1 MAMPES
7 KDNELSTNKEVKR
20 NDDFEKRIK
29 IKEDTIEVA
38 KKLLTSTTE
47 DELSKLGYKEV
58 TKEAGYYGDGK
69 QSYGKGVEQNQYS
82 IKIEGK
88 TSGSLVKKI
97 TLGTKRVQSDINIQC
112 TQNGNM
118 VNVEY
123 KTTEAGFSRGV
134 DTKGGTYSF
143 VKSISMDGSK
153 KSELEK
159 GMKALF
165 AEAAKKEVGFLTS
178 TKLGVDDKTEKSVAG
193 SIVNEN
199 LQINMKKLTLRS
211 IFSPDEEI
219 FGDTPLNES
228 KSITK
233 KDSNTIPVD
242 KEKSSSKKSDKNKFL
257 FLDKKSEEKEEELTE
272 DAVAGVTA
280 SGPTGAGA
288 GAYLTPNAFK
298 ATPYGKYKN
307 KKKPQITQ
315 EYKVVPMTE
324 SDNFWTKVDT
334 AALQGTHPMGMPGIK
349 PNSKEEWDATI
360 NGDKNKLKRLG
371 LKESENKQ
379 PAAKKH
385 DLTQKKIFSEAENVA
400 LGINKRYLIT
410 EKTSDE
416 YLKERWKKLTSFN
429 INESINECGFTDE
442 EEMVTECGFD
452 EVDNTAITKDTPIE
466 NKSIKQ
472 ENLTEETVKVQKPGS
487 IWNIEYVFYK
497 KDFMNETKKYI
508 LDLESRVFV
517 PNPNAK

>member
-153 KSELEK
+153 KSETEK
-159 GMKALF
+159 G
-165 AEAAKKEVGFLTS
+165 
-178 TKLGVDDKTEKSVAG
+178 VAG

-288 GAYLTPNAFK
+288 GAY
-298 ATPYGKYKN
+298 
-307 KKKPQITQ
+307 
-315 EYKVVPMTE
+315 
-324 SDNFWTKVDT
+324 
-334 AALQGTHPMGMPGIK
+334 
-349 PNSKEEWDATI
+349 
-360 NGDKNKLKRLG
+360 
-371 LKESENKQ
+371 
-379 PAAKKH
+379 
-385 DLTQKKIFSEAENVA
+385 
-400 LGINKRYLIT
+400 
-410 EKTSDE
+410 
-416 YLKERWKKLTSFN
+416 
-429 INESINECGFTDE
+429 
-442 EEMVTECGFD
+442 
-452 EVDNTAITKDTPIE
+452 
-466 NKSIKQ
+466 
-472 ENLTEETVKVQKPGS
+472 
-487 IWNIEYVFYK
+487 
-497 KDFMNETKKYI
+497 
-508 LDLESRVFV
+508 
-517 PNPNAK
+517 